1 MTELSIVSDKTG
13 VSEAPTEDLL
23 QFLEVTQGLSDLL
36 GQLDPSYELVADSI
50 ALRRIVAS
58 NEVDK
63 RNLANRVTRPPG
75 SR

>member
-1 MTELSIVSDKTG
+1 MTELSIVADRTG
-13 VSEAPTEDLL
+13 VSDAETDDLI
-23 QFLEVTQGLSDLL
+23 QFLEATQGVPELL
-36 GQLDPSYELVADSI
+36 AQLDPNFELVADAI